1 MLHTSKRCHCAT
13 RTGSPKRLCK
23 HKFVRPKGRTE
34 AAEMRWIN
42 LQFDFDSTAVGL
54 LIKGHN
60 DPLAAVTLIC
70 VLNYLVLSAAAH
82 TRCRS

>member
-1 MLHTSKRCHCAT
+1 
-13 RTGSPKRLCK
+13 
-23 HKFVRPKGRTE
+23 
-34 AAEMRWIN
+34 MRWIN